1 MTQQPDS
8 TGRVASGNPRLDAI
22 LGGGFPAHGIN
33 LVVGPPGSG
42 KTVLAQQYV
51 FHNAT
56 PQRPAIYLTTVSEPL
71 EKVLRYGQTMAFF
84 DASAVGRAVFYEDV
98 GGLLGSKGLTAVL
111 ERVDGLLK
119 ERRPAIMVVDS
130 FKALTPYA
138 SDQGGFRRFLHSL
151 AGRLSAFPVTSLW
164 IGEYDSAELSTAP
177 EFAVADAIVRLLSEP
192 VGQRELRVLQVLK
205 LRGSDF
211 LSGRHSYR
219 ISEAGIDVFPR
230 LADPID
236 ASAYSLAI
244 ERASS
249 GIPALDVM
257 LDDGYWPGATT
268 LVAGPTG
275 SGKTLMGLHFIV
287 SGARRGEPGIIATL
301 QENPTQLQ
309 RIAEGFGWSLAED
322 GIELLARSPVDLY
335 IDQWVYELLAAIERT
350 NARRVLIDS
359 LGDLAFAAGDETR
372 YREYLYTLVQRC
384 ARLGVSLL
392 LTFELPDLF
401 QVTRLSELG
410 VSHVSDNVVLLQYL
424 RQHDAIR
431 RTLTVVKTRASLHQP
446 QVREFTI
453 TSEGIRLQ
461 DEIPTD
467 PESPAQPGPTEAAA
481 AGGSPS

>member
-1 MTQQPDS
+1 MTEHLDP
-8 TGRVASGNPRLDAI
+8 TGRMGSGNPRLDTI

-56 PQRPAIYLTTVSEPL
+56 PERPAIYLTTVSEPL
-71 EKVLRYGQTMAFF
+71 EKVLRYGQTLAFF
-84 DASAVGRAVFYEDV
+84 DTGAVGRAVHYEDV
-98 GGLLGSKGLTAVL
+98 GGLLGAEGLTAVV
-111 ERVDGLLK
+111 ERVDALLK
-119 ERRPAIMVVDS
+119 ERRPAILVIDS

-138 SDQGGFRRFLHSL
+138 TDEGAFRRFLHGL

-177 EFAVADAIVRLLSEP
+177 EFAVADAIVSLSSDR
-192 VGQRELRVLQVLK
+192 VGQREMRVLQVLK
-205 LRGSDF
+205 LRGSAF

-236 ASAYSLAI
+236 ATAYPMAT

-249 GIPALDVM
+249 GIPALDSM
-257 LDDGYWPGATT
+257 LDDGYWPGAST

-287 SGARRGEPGIIATL
+287 SGARGGEPGVIASL

-309 RIAEGFGWSLAED
+309 RIAEGFGWSLAEE
-322 GIELLARSPVDLY
+322 GVQLLYRSPVDLY
-335 IDQWVYELLAAIERT
+335 IDQWVHELLAAIERT
-350 NARRVLIDS
+350 AARRVLIDS
-359 LGDLAFAAGDETR
+359 LGDVAFAAGDEAR
-372 YREYLYTLVQRC
+372 YREYLYSLVQRC
-384 ARLGVSLL
+384 SRVGVSLL
-392 LTFELPDLF
+392 MTLELPGLF

-424 RQHDAIR
+424 RQPDVIR
-431 RTLTVVKTRASLHQP
+431 RSLTVLKTRASLHQP

-453 TSEGIRLQ
+453 TPEGITLQ
-461 DEIPTD
+461 AHD
-467 PESPAQPGPTEAAA
+467 A
-481 AGGSPS
+481 

>member
-1 MTQQPDS
+1 MTEHPGS

-22 LGGGFPAHGIN
+22 LGGGLPAHGIN

-84 DASAVGRAVFYEDV
+84 DARAVGRAVHYEDV
-98 GGLLGSKGLTAVL
+98 GGLLGEDGLTAVL
-111 ERVDGLLK
+111 ERVDALLK
-119 ERRPAIMVVDS
+119 GHRPAIIVVDS

-138 SDQGGFRRFLHSL
+138 ADQGAFRRFLHSL

-164 IGEYDSAELSTAP
+164 IGEYDSIELSTAP
-177 EFAVADAIVRLLSEP
+177 EFAVADAIVSLSSDR

-205 LRGSDF
+205 LRGSGF
-211 LSGRHSYR
+211 LSGRHAYR
-219 ISEAGIDVFPR
+219 VSEAGMEVFPR

-236 ASAYSLAI
+236 AAAYSMAA
-244 ERASS
+244 ERVSS
-249 GIPALDVM
+249 GIPALDAM
-257 LDDGYWPGATT
+257 LDDGYWPGAAT

-287 SGARRGEPGIIATL
+287 SGVRRGEPGVIATL

-309 RIAEGFGWSLAED
+309 RIAQGFGWSLAEP
-322 GIELLARSPVDLY
+322 GIELLCRTPVDLY
-335 IDQWVYELLAAIERT
+335 IDQWVYEVLAAIERT
-350 NARRVLIDS
+350 GARRVLIDS

-372 YREYLYTLVQRC
+372 YREYLYSLVQRC
-384 ARLGVSLL
+384 SRLGVSLL
-392 LTFELPDLF
+392 MTLELPDLF
-401 QVTRLSELG
+401 QVTRLSEQG

-424 RQHDAIR
+424 RQPAVLR
-431 RTLTVVKTRASLHQP
+431 RTLTLIKTRASLHQP

-453 TSEGIRLQ
+453 TPEGITLE
-461 DEIPTD
+461 DEILAD
-467 PESPAQPGPTEAAA
+467 PASPARPQPTEATAPVR
-481 AGGSPS
+481 PSS